1 MFCADAMRPR
11 FLALWQRK
19 KNVRLLNAC
28 CRPHN
33 FQHTLD
39 HLVCCAVRTSV
50 KRNANFAK
58 LQAGYLFPEVS
69 TCRLLHD
76 VVLR

>member
-1 MFCADAMRPR
+1 MRPR

-19 KNVRLLNAC
+19 KKVRLLNAC
-28 CRPHN
+28 FWPHN
-33 FQHTLD
+33 CQHTLD
-39 HLVCCAVRTSV
+39 HLFCCAVRTSV

-69 TCRLLHD
+69 TCRLWRD
-76 VVLR
+76 VVLP